1 MIPSIFPSLM
11 SGRLRACLLFV
22 AACLLSACVT
32 TTNEQVKPDKQKEV
46 QQRVEAAN
54 AYLQKGNTELA
65 VVHLR
70 RAVELDPNAAAIHE
84 SLAQVFWR
92 TGEYELAD
100 EHFRR
105 AITLDPKY
113 SRARNN
119 YGAFLYERGRTD
131 DAIKQ
136 LEIVVT
142 DTLYESRASAFTNLG
157 RAYQKVGATAKAEEV
172 LTRAVKMDRRQWG
185 AMLELAEISYSR
197 QEYRIAAQY
206 YEEFRRH
213 MPRHSPRSLLLGIRI
228 ARASN
233 DRDAEASYAL
243 QLKNMYPDSDEYR
256 EFSRA
261 SAGS

>member
-1 MIPSIFPSLM
+1 MNPGLLFLLM
-11 SGRLRACLLFV
+11 SRSLRAGLLFGSACLL
-22 AACLLSACVT
+22 AACVT
-32 TTNEQVKPDKQKEV
+32 TSSEPKPDKQKEV

-70 RAVELDPNAAAIHE
+70 KAVELDPNAAPIHE

-105 AITLDPKY
+105 AITLDPRY

-119 YGAFLYERGRTD
+119 YGAFLYERGRTE

-136 LEIVVT
+136 LEVVVS

-157 RAYQKVGATAKAEEV
+157 RAYQKAGATAKAEEV

-185 AMLELAEISYSR
+185 AMLELADISYAR
-197 QEYRIAAQY
+197 QEYRLAAQY

-213 MPRHSPRSLLLGIRI
+213 MPRQSPRSLLLGIRI
-228 ARASN
+228 ARAAN

-243 QLKNMYPDSDEYR
+243 QLKNMYPDSNEYR

-261 SAGS
+261 SAGG